1 MATQNPQIAE
11 QLRRARAEL
20 ARLKADK
27 ARLFPANP
35 HPFVE
40 PDRFPRDFTPEQV
53 QQFMKE
59 GFLFFQ
65 AGSEL
70 TMMAGGAAPLC

>member
-1 MATQNPQIAE
+1 MATQNPQIAD
-11 QLRRARAEL
+11 QLRHAREEL

-40 PDRFPRDFTPEQV
+40 PDRFPRDYTPEQI
-53 QQFMKE
+53 QQRNQMVAQIEKLE
-59 GFLFFQ
+59 QQIEDLETRLY
-65 AGSEL
+65 SK
-70 TMMAGGAAPLC
+70 

>member
-11 QLRRARAEL
+11 QLRRAREEL

-40 PDRFPRDFTPEQV
+40 PDRFPRDYTPEQI
-53 QQFMKE
+53 QQRNQLVAQIEKLE
-59 GFLFFQ
+59 QQIEDLE
-65 AGSEL
+65 ARLYSR
-70 TMMAGGAAPLC
+70 

>member
-11 QLRRARAEL
+11 QLRRAREEL

-40 PDRFPRDFTPEQV
+40 PDRFPRDYTPEQI
-53 QQFMKE
+53 QQRN
-59 GFLFFQ
+59 
-65 AGSEL
+65 EL
-70 TMMAGGAAPLC
+70 VAQIEKIEQQIEDLETRLYTK

>member
-40 PDRFPRDFTPEQV
+40 PDRFPRDFTPEQI
-53 QQFMKE
+53 QQRNQLVAQIEKIE
-59 GFLFFQ
+59 QQIEDLE
-65 AGSEL
+65 ARLYSK
-70 TMMAGGAAPLC
+70 